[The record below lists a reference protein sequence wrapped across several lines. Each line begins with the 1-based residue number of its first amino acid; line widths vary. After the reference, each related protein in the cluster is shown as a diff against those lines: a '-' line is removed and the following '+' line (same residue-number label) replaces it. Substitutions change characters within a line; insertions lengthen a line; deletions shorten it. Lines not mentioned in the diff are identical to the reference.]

1 MMKTLIGWFVL
12 QRAFARADFGPLSC
26 NSGGFSPCI
35 DFTSQF
41 GAGTTFS
48 SIVTI
53 PCGQCFRMNHASG
66 TVLNFLSGIDIQ
78 GKLLFDEPSD
88 PNFSLEIKTP
98 GIVVQG
104 EMAVFATKAVDGSP
118 NWKFTMTGDSE
129 FAFTPAANNAGE
141 CGGSSCN
148 GGKRSITVAGGK
160 VDCK

>member
-1 MMKTLIGWFVL
+1 MKSFFVWL
-12 QRAFARADFGPLSC
+12 LLHCAVTRADFGPLSC